1 MANTIKDQST
11 EGKEDSQVCRT
22 CKKNKPLIEYYKR
35 ENKKHEVHC
44 KSCRNKK
51 RDENHRHWKQEFIY
65 KLSKHM
71 DVKCVK
77 CGYNKNFSA
86 LDFHHIRNKRFSIAR
101 MLRNLSNKNFYDGRV
116 NDILYEIL
124 LNCEI
129 LCANCHREH
138 HNKYIM
144 KLKK

>member
-1 MANTIKDQST
+1 MANTTKDQST
-11 EGKEDSQVCRT
+11 EGKEGKKKCNT
-22 CKKNKPLIEYYKR
+22 CKKIKPLNKFYLTRYNTFEKDCKRCRNDKR
-35 ENKKHEVHC
+35 EE
-44 KSCRNKK
+44 R
-51 RDENHRHWKQEFIY
+51 HRYWKQQFIY

-71 DVKCVK
+71 DLKCVK

-86 LDFHHIRNKRFSIAR
+86 LDFHHVRNKRFSIAR
-101 MLRNLSNKNFYDGRV
+101 VIRNLSKKNFYDGRV

-138 HNKYIM
+138 HNKHIM